1 MGIRLK
7 INPLPLLKE
16 KGYTTTRL
24 FKEGQFGNAT
34 IQKFRD
40 HGKISMNELQK
51 LCALLDCQPGDLLE
65 YVPDNQNNDAA
76 AE

>member
-7 INPLPLLKE
+7 INPLPMLKD

-24 FKEGQFGNAT
+24 FKEGYFGNAT
-34 IQKFRD
+34 IQKFRRLE
-40 HGKISMNELQK
+40 KTSMNELEK

-65 YVPDNQNNDAA
+65 YVPD
-76 AE
+76 E